1 VSIDKNTLPATAALA
16 IGFLALGTSNGV
28 GWLAKNS
35 QAGVSYIL
43 KFEAL
48 DYGVA
53 FAVSLPLFLTYGRIE
68 ERLKGWRL
76 VASAVGLCYGSG
88 ILWRVLAD
96 LSMWQLGLSQ
106 RLNLDS
112 GVLFIR
118 GGLMNGTTLGL
129 VSFLYFG
136 IEHWRQAAEQKEEAR
151 VATALAHQ
159 AQLQMLRYQ
168 LNPHFLFNALNMIR
182 GLIVEDPGR
191 SREMVTEL
199 ADFLRYSLDGKEGG
213 GAIGDEILA
222 VDSYLAIQRI
232 RFDEQL
238 DATVRVE
245 NSALKVAVP
254 CFLMHPLVENAVK
267 YGMKTSAMPLRI
279 RIEVTRHGDEVA
291 IRVSNTGRLLTQ
303 AEGDDSGGPPE
314 GTGIG
319 LKNVAERLKLA
330 FPDRHSLKIWESDGW
345 VRAEIGLRVTAQGS

>member
-1 VSIDKNTLPATAALA
+1 VSIGKNTFPATAALA
-16 IGFLALGTSNGV
+16 IGFLTLGTSNGI

-35 QAGVSYIL
+35 RVGVSYVL
-43 KFEAL
+43 KFEAM
-48 DYGVA
+48 DCGVG
-53 FAVSLPLFLTYGRIE
+53 FAVSLLLSLTYARIE
-68 ERLKGWRL
+68 QRLKGWRM
-76 VASAVGLCYGSG
+76 VFAAAGLCYGSG

-96 LSMWQLGLSQ
+96 WAMWQLGLSQ
-106 RLNLDS
+106 TLNLDS

-129 VSFLYFG
+129 ISFLYFG
-136 IEHWRQAAEQKEEAR
+136 IEHWRRAAEQKEKAR
-151 VATALAHQ
+151 AATALAHQ

-182 GLIVEDPGR
+182 GMIVEDPGR

-199 ADFLRYSLDGKEGG
+199 ADFLRYSLDGKGGEG
-213 GAIGDEILA
+213 AVSDEILA

-245 NSALKVAVP
+245 DSALKVAVP
-254 CFLMHPLVENAVK
+254 CFLIHPLVENAVK

-279 RIEVTRHGDEVA
+279 RIEVTRDGDDVA
-291 IRVSNTGRLLTQ
+291 IRVSNTGHLL
-303 AEGDDSGGPPE
+303 ARPGKDNSGGPPE
-314 GTGIG
+314 STGIG
-319 LKNVAERLKLA
+319 LKNIAERLELA
-330 FPDRHSLKIWESDGW
+330 FPDRHSFRIWESDGW
-345 VRAEIGLRVTAQGS
+345 VRAEIGLQLTARGS